1 MFTQSCIIKKNTL
14 RLRDKL
20 LELGYSYAP
29 NGAGEWFIPI
39 EKLHYLG
46 VNLYS
51 NGYYMGVNA
60 KWNNFWIDC
69 EDNEE
74 LFLALAALRD
84 DSDKNQFFV
93 LETRLGSINYPDS
106 IIPEGAFMLCLEDKW
121 FKDLDENDNSNPL
134 SSFNIPSHK
143 ATVEELIN
151 FFKNK

>member
-20 LELGYSYAP
+20 LKLGYSYAP

-51 NGYYMGVNA
+51 NGYYMGVND
-60 KWNNFWIDC
+60 KWSNFWIDC

-74 LFLALAALRD
+74 LFLAISAL
-84 DSDKNQFFV
+84 Q
-93 LETRLGSINYPDS
+93 
-106 IIPEGAFMLCLEDKW
+106 
-121 FKDLDENDNSNPL
+121 DNSDINQWFIIDDYIGQEELPNNFVGGIFL
-134 SSFNIPSHK
+134 CKEYDNKEFFHKDFIVHK
-143 ATVEELIN
+143 ASVKEL
-151 FFKNK
+151 FEYFKNK

>member
-14 RLRDKL
+14 QLRDKL
-20 LELGYSYAP
+20 LKLGYSYAP
-29 NGAGEWFIPI
+29 NGVGEWFIPI
-39 EKLHYLG
+39 EKLKYLG

-51 NGYYMGVNA
+51 NGYYMGVND
-60 KWNNFWIDC
+60 KWSNFWIDC

-106 IIPEGAFMLCLEDKW
+106 IIPEGALMLCFEDKW
-121 FKDLDENDNSNPL
+121 FRDLDENGNPNFF